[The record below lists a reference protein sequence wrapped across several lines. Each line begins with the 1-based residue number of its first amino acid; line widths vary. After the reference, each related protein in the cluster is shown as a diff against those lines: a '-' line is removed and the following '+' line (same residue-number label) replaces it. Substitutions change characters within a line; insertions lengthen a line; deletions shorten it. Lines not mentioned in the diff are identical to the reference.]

1 MKYLYMALL
10 CLGAL
15 TACIDDSDPVFG
27 EKLEITVGNV
37 EKDIRTTIGS
47 TLTINPSISPEDI
60 DYDCYWGVANKNNT
74 YSIIDTISRERN
86 LNYVVNLNTGN
97 YTLRFCATD
106 RETGVLS
113 YTEYNL
119 SVETDMSTGWWVLKD
134 GANGTDVDLFTPEKA
149 IKDVVFSRN
158 GKALQGKA
166 VDLAYTPN
174 YFVFDPST
182 DTDINHNAVFL
193 ASEEDLVAVDYYTG
207 KVLMTYEDL
216 FMEQP
221 AQRKVEAIFKGASD
235 VHLLA
240 DGELYTMPISRY
252 TPHYRQ
258 FIIKHLGDYK
268 LSPYRVSSGWSNPM
282 LFDEASSSFCIADRG
297 APELLYGR
305 AEASPA
311 HRNLNMD
318 LLYMGGRTTSSS
330 GGENGY
336 AILKSK
342 TSDTYQ
348 LSYIDAT
355 RSSGDL
361 NSTSADYHC
370 IVLENKELPNTLGV
384 LSADIRALSQDND
397 IIYFVK
403 ENKVY
408 SCNLET
414 LEEREQTIDAASGE
428 TITYM
433 EYAKFMQPY
442 NDTSKWFNYLM
453 IGTKVGDGYKL
464 YMHPVQGGNLLPA
477 VQVLEGTGEVKR
489 AIYIAVLSGY
499 IYPSVY
505 F

>member
-47 TLTINPSISPEDI
+47 TLTINPSISPEDR
-60 DYDCYWGVANKNNT
+60 DYDCYWGVANKNNN
-74 YSIIDTISRERN
+74 YSVIDTISRERN
-86 LNYVVNLNTGN
+86 LNYVVSLNTGN

-158 GKALQGKA
+158 GKALQGEA

-182 DTDINHNAVFL
+182 DTDVNHSVVFL
-193 ASEEDLVAVDYYTG
+193 ASDEDLVAVDYYTG

-240 DGELYTMPISRY
+240 DGELYTMPISKY

-258 FIIKHLGDYK
+258 FLIKHLGDYK

-361 NSTSADYHC
+361 NSTNADYHC

-384 LSADIRALSQDND
+384 ISADIRALSQDND

-414 LEEREQTIDAASGE
+414 LEEREQTIDAQSGE

-464 YMHPVQGGNLLPA
+464 YMHPVQGGNLQPA

-499 IYPSVY
+499 IYPSLY